1 MYDMTWQ
8 ELWLQHES
16 LSKSDSA
23 GQPLQL
29 LCWFCTSAFIFKIH
43 YWPIFEIFCTR
54 LSFAGHVGEHCACTN
69 LEQSWLQLRGGG
81 CKVWHQETCSLIKL
95 RGSAVPPV
103 ADKSNESSSRKTSL
117 KPRPLF
123 KRTLSASRT
132 SLPGRR
138 GMYFFKKWDR
148 LISQEFLH
156 LVPWS
161 QYYTSHPCPCPLTLH
176 CCHPRC
182 RGERWTLNIRLPNLR
197 QCKWRTW
204 WPNL

>member
-1 MYDMTWQ
+1 M
-8 ELWLQHES
+8 S
-16 LSKSDSA
+16 LYQRVTALDSLCNCCA
-23 GQPLQL
+23 DFVLLRLFLKFIIGRYLKYFEPVYPLQAML
-29 LCWFCTSAFIFKIH
+29 VKIVLART
-43 YWPIFEIFCTR
+43 W
-54 LSFAGHVGEHCACTN
+54 SKAGCSSEEETC
-69 LEQSWLQLRGGG
+69 RGGG

-161 QYYTSHPCPCPLTLH
+161 QYYTSHPCLPPHITL
-176 CCHPRC
+176 
-182 RGERWTLNIRLPNLR
+182 LPS
-197 QCKWRTW
+197 
-204 WPNL
+204 